1 MLALQPNVATALTE
15 TIWES
20 GTKDALVQPVIDHLV
35 KLGQEL
41 HKASP
46 TCAAC
51 TPDEVLAILT
61 DELKKE
67 QAKGQGILNPLVSMD
82 GKLYDQ
88 SCSASSDKV

>member
-15 TIWES
+15 TVQEP
-20 GTKDALVQPVIDHLV
+20 GTKDALAQPVIDRLV

-41 HKASP
+41 RKASP
-46 TCAAC
+46 TRAAYA
-51 TPDEVLAILT
+51 PDEVLAILT
-61 DELKKE
+61 EELKKE

-88 SCSASSDKV
+88 SCGASFDKV